1 VCGDPLPNL
10 WIRVTTLN
18 LIFFIKLV
26 RYRLNRWIHLFEPK
40 VNYHLLQVRFDF
52 THYQVQFLK
61 ILMLLLDRVVL
72 ILITLPNCRANP
84 NVSGEITI
92 LRVMPILNIDYCK
105 TILIYLVFPVVF
117 SEYRFESGQF

>member
-26 RYRLNRWIHLFEPK
+26 RYRLNRWIHLFERK

-61 ILMLLLDRVVL
+61 ILMLLIDRVVL